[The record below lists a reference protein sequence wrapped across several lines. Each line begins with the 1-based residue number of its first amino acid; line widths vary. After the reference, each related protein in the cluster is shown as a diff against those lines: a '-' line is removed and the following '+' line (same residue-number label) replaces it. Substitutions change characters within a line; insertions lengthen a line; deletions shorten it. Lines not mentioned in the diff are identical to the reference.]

1 MTSNAN
7 GTNGQANGHTNGHAT
22 NGHGANGPT
31 GTKTGDLF
39 RDYADDRNATSEDV
53 VYTTSNG

>member
-1 MTSNAN
+1 MPNMTANSN
-7 GTNGQANGHTNGHAT
+7 GTNGQANGHAT
-22 NGHGANGPT
+22 NGQGANGPT